1 MAEKPILEIKNL
13 CAVYEKNEAVIDV
26 LKGVNLKILPGDIV
40 GVVGASGSG
49 KSVLAWSIFGLLPR
63 PGRIT
68 EGQVIFQDQDL
79 LSLQDE
85 ELRRLRGAA
94 ISLIIPNPRND
105 LNPLLT
111 IGTQLINAY
120 RQHHVA
126 SKSDAAKLAINMLS
140 SVGIPS
146 PEERMHAYPHEMSGG
161 MAQRVVIA
169 AALINSPKLVIAD
182 EPTFGLDVTIQMQIL
197 DLIKELAEDTNLAML
212 LITRDLGIVAQY
224 CQRVAFL
231 HSGQIVEFKDVDEF
245 FTNPKHPRSK
255 ELITAATYAATKH
268 NNIGI

>member
-1 MAEKPILEIKNL
+1 MVEKPLLEVKNL
-13 CAVYEKNEAVIDV
+13 SAVYEKDETVIDV
-26 LKGVNLKILPGDIV
+26 LNDVNLKILPGDIV

-49 KSVLAWSIFGLLPR
+49 KSVLAWSIFGLLPK

-68 EGQVIFQDQDL
+68 KGQVIFQDQDL
-79 LSLQDE
+79 LLLGDE

-120 RQHHVA
+120 RQHNVA
-126 SKSDAAKLAINMLS
+126 SKSEATELAINMLS

-146 PEERMHAYPHEMSGG
+146 PKERLDAYPHEMSGG

-169 AALINSPKLVIAD
+169 AALINSPQLVIAD

-197 DLIKELAEDTNLAML
+197 DLIKKLAADTNLSML

-224 CQRVAFL
+224 CQRVAIL
-231 HSGQIVEFKDVDEF
+231 QSGQIVEFSDVDEF
-245 FTNPKHPRSK
+245 FENPKHPRSK
-255 ELITAATYAATKH
+255 ELITAATYAASEH
-268 NNIGI
+268 SNSGM